1 MIFNCEKKSQFINQI
16 VVHFRITRTKNTKV
30 ERKSFFQMIIETP
43 KIGRDKKKSTVH
55 YKNNIVFR

>member
-43 KIGRDKKKSTVH
+43 KIGRD
-55 YKNNIVFR
+55 